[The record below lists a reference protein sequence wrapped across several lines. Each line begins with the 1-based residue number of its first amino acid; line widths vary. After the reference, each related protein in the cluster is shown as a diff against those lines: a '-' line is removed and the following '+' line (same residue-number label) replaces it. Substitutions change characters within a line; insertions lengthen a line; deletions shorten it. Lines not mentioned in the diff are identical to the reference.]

1 MRTYTTLFSSHTQR
15 ASGMKLLA
23 ASLAALAGSAN
34 ATRQSTPGHRTLF
47 PAHPPGHDAN
57 DLAHL
62 VPVLQQTLHY

>member
-1 MRTYTTLFSSHTQR
+1 
-15 ASGMKLLA
+15 MKLLA